1 MESISH
7 NNFFPDW
14 KKLELRICALTLE
27 VSLLAS
33 DIHSYQ
39 KFQRKVKE
47 VQYLVVLGMNTQ
59 KFISTFSV

>member
-7 NNFFPDW
+7 NSFFPDW
-14 KKLELRICALTLE
+14 KKLELRICALTFE

-33 DIHSYQ
+33 DIHNYQ

-47 VQYLVVLGMNTQ
+47 VQYSVVLGMSTQ